1 MSKMELF
8 IGQFICYHNPERS
21 RTMDINDFI
30 KFIVNADE
38 DAIRQIEDF
47 LAKFGKQS
55 DPLETDVHT
64 DCKIQELL

>member
-1 MSKMELF
+1 
-8 IGQFICYHNPERS
+8 
-21 RTMDINDFI
+21 MDIYEFIDFI
-30 KFIVNADE
+30 VGADE

-64 DCKIQELL
+64 DCKTQELL